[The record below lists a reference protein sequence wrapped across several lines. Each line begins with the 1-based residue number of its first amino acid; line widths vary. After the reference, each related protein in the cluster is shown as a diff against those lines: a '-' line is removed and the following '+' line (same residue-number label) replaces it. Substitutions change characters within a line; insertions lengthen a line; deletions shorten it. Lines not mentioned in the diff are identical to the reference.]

1 MKDKLRA
8 VGQVA
13 LWVLGWGIGG
23 SLIDAGLINA
33 GVYSLE
39 GGQGGTLTTFLIWS
53 VLWTGLGVR
62 LWRRQEPQGGGEP

>member
-1 MKDKLRA
+1 MTDKLRA
-8 VGQVA
+8 VGLVA

-23 SLIDAGLINA
+23 SVIDAGLINA

-39 GGQGGTLTTFLIWS
+39 GGQQGTLITFLLWS

-62 LWRRQEPQGGGEP
+62 LWRRQEPPTGGPL